1 MNNIWTKKN
10 NKLIMK
16 STTKNYVSN
25 YLNLRVCLF
34 EKNVGKIWRF
44 NYFYLTLPYNNKY
57 MDNEQNAF

>member
-25 YLNLRVCLF
+25 YLNLSIRLF
-34 EKNVGKIWRF
+34 ANNDGKIGRF
-44 NYFYLTLPYNNKY
+44 NYFYLTLPNNNKY
-57 MDNEQNAF
+57 TYNG

>member
-1 MNNIWTKKN
+1 
-10 NKLIMK
+10 MK

-57 MDNEQNAF
+57 IDNEQNAF